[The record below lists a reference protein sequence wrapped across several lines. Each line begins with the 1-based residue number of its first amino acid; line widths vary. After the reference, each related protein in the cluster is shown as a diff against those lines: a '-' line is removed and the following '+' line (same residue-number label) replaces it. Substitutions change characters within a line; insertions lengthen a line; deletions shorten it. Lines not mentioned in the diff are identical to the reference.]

1 MALPPRTAGAVPHQG
16 SRQPTIL
23 VVDDEPGVREGLTLS
38 LRPGGY
44 RVLEAGSGEEALSLL
59 RAEPVDVVVSDHVM
73 PGMTGLELL
82 ARIRDRFPDTA
93 RIMLT
98 GHADLAT
105 AVRAINEGEIYRFL
119 SKPCDR
125 MELQVTVHLALE
137 RLELERE
144 NRRLLAVVRSRPEL
158 AAELES
164 LRRLCRNPTLR

>member
-1 MALPPRTAGAVPHQG
+1 MELRPRPARSEPGTAQAKA
-16 SRQPTIL
+16 TIL
-23 VVDDEPGVREGLTLS
+23 LVDDEPAVREGLALS
-38 LRPGGY
+38 LRPSGY
-44 RVLEAGSGEEALSLL
+44 HILEAGSGLEALAALQ
-59 RAEPVDVVVSDHVM
+59 AGPVDVIVSDHLM

-82 ARIRDRFPDTA
+82 AQVRDRFPDTA

-98 GHADLAT
+98 GHADMAT

-125 MELQVTVHLALE
+125 VELQVTVHLALE

-158 AAELES
+158 VAELES
-164 LRRLCRNPTLR
+164 LHRLCRTLTLR